1 MVPYLGWGCSWLLSG
16 AYVKAKEAK
25 LATII
30 LKASVIGVFV
40 AILGIL
46 PPILHF
52 ITGPFGPLIGGFI
65 GGTTIKVTPQRAI
78 SIGLCM
84 GGLGIFVGVALIF
97 VIQQNLFHDISGILQ
112 VLGVSIFIGVYIGL
126 LGGLGAFMACKS
138 VSR

>member
-1 MVPYLGWGCSWLLSG
+1 
-16 AYVKAKEAK
+16 VKAKEAK